1 MKKHFICVSIYTA
14 DKKLCKYEF
23 FFCEKSKN
31 RDKAIQSG
39 TAEQHNKKRDYPSK
53 IGTVAM
59 LVISG
64 SGNTLELDAAV
75 HWEAKNELNR
85 LVFSL
90 KFDIALPLSKIGG
103 ILGIVLLLRN

>member
-1 MKKHFICVSIYTA
+1 
-14 DKKLCKYEF
+14 
-23 FFCEKSKN
+23 
-31 RDKAIQSG
+31 
-39 TAEQHNKKRDYPSK
+39 
-53 IGTVAM
+53 M

-90 KFDIALPLSKIGG
+90 KSDIALPLSMIGG
-103 ILGIVLLLRN
+103 ILDIVLLLRK

>member
-1 MKKHFICVSIYTA
+1 
-14 DKKLCKYEF
+14 
-23 FFCEKSKN
+23 
-31 RDKAIQSG
+31 
-39 TAEQHNKKRDYPSK
+39 
-53 IGTVAM
+53 M